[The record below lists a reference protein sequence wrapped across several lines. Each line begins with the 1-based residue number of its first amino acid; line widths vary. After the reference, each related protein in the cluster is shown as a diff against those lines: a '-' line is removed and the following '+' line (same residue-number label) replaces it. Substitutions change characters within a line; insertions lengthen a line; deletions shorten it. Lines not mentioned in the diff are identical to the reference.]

1 MSDLFNQSMNE
12 FIEKAASNS
21 PTPGGGNV
29 SAVVGT
35 LAASMVSMVANLTI
49 GKKGYEDVQDQ
60 AKNAANEL
68 KQIIEDLKELTAKD
82 MAVFSK
88 FMEALRMPKETEEQ
102 KAKRTAAMQE
112 AAKTATET
120 PMEICRK
127 CLDVLNIAVPLAS
140 YGNKGAISDVGVG
153 AYVAEAALRSA
164 MLSVDINLP
173 GIKDVS
179 FVEKYKNER
188 RQLFAEADELK
199 LIAVAKVK
207 ERLK

>member
-1 MSDLFNQSMNE
+1 MTELFNQSMNE

-29 SAVVGT
+29 SAVIAT

-49 GKKGYEDVQDQ
+49 GKKGYEEVQDQ
-60 AKNAANEL
+60 AKKAADDL
-68 KQIIEDLKELTAKD
+68 KGIIENLKELTAKD

-88 FMEALRMPKETEEQ
+88 FMEALRMPEDTEEQ
-102 KAKRTAAMQE
+102 KTKRTEAMQQ
-112 AAKTATET
+112 AAKTATEV
-120 PMEICRK
+120 PMEICRQ
-127 CLDVLNIAVPLAS
+127 CLEVLKIAVPLAT

-173 GIKDVS
+173 GIKDAA
-179 FVEKYKNER
+179 FVEKYRAER
-188 RQLFAEADELK
+188 RQLFADADEMK
-199 LIAVAKVK
+199 LVAVAKVK
-207 ERLK
+207 ERL

>member
-1 MSDLFNQSMNE
+1 MENLFDQSLNA

-29 SAVVGT
+29 SAVVGI

-49 GKKGYEDVQDQ
+49 GKKGYEDVQEE
-60 AKNAANEL
+60 AKKAADDL
-68 KQIIEDLKELTAKD
+68 KQIIETFKELTAKD

-88 FMEALRMPKETEEQ
+88 FMDALRMPKETDEQ
-102 KAKRTAAMQE
+102 KAKRTEAMQA
-112 AAKTATET
+112 AAKEATEV
-120 PMEICRK
+120 PMEICRT
-127 CLDVLNIAVPLAS
+127 CLEVLKIAMPLAA

-173 GIKDVS
+173 GIKDAA
-179 FVEKYKNER
+179 FVEKYRSER
-188 RQLFAEADELK
+188 RQLFADADELK
-199 LIAVAKVK
+199 LMAVAKVK
-207 ERLK
+207 ERL

>member
-1 MSDLFNQSMNE
+1 MSELFDQSLNE

-29 SAVVGT
+29 SAVVGI

-49 GKKGYEDVQDQ
+49 GKKGYEEVQDE
-60 AKNAANEL
+60 AKKAADDL
-68 KQIIEDLKELTAKD
+68 KRIIENLKELTAKD

-88 FMEALRMPKETEEQ
+88 FMDALRMPKDTDEQ
-102 KAKRTAAMQE
+102 KAKRTEAMQA
-112 AAKTATET
+112 AAKEATEV

-127 CLDVLNIAVPLAS
+127 CLEVLKIAVPLAS

-153 AYVAEAALRSA
+153 AYVAEAALRAA

-173 GIKDVS
+173 GIKDAA

-188 RQLFAEADELK
+188 RQLFADADEMK
-199 LIAVAKVK
+199 LMAVAKVK
-207 ERLK
+207 ERL

>member
-1 MSDLFNQSMNE
+1 MSELYNQSLNE

-29 SAVVGT
+29 SAVVAT

-49 GKKGYEDVQDQ
+49 GKKGYEEVQDK
-60 AKNAANEL
+60 AKKAADDL
-68 KQIIEDLKELTAKD
+68 KNIIEDLKTLTEKD

-88 FMEALRMPKETEEQ
+88 FMEALRMPKDTDEQ
-102 KAKRTAAMQE
+102 KAKRTEAMQQ
-112 AAKTATET
+112 AAKTATEV

-127 CLDVLNIAVPLAS
+127 CLEILKISVPIAS
-140 YGNKGAISDVGVG
+140 YGNKGAISDAGVG
-153 AYVAEAALRSA
+153 AYVAEAALRAA

-173 GIKDVS
+173 GIKDAA
-179 FVEKYKNER
+179 FVEKYKAER
-188 RQLFAEADELK
+188 RQLFADADEMK

-207 ERLK
+207 ERM

>member
-1 MSDLFNQSMNE
+1 MTELFNQSMNE

-29 SAVVGT
+29 SAVIAT

-49 GKKGYEDVQDQ
+49 GKKGYEEVQDQ
-60 AKNAANEL
+60 AKKAADDL
-68 KQIIEDLKELTAKD
+68 KGIIETLKDLTAKD

-88 FMEALRMPKETEEQ
+88 FMEALRLPKDTEEH
-102 KAKRTAAMQE
+102 
-112 AAKTATET
+112 KTATEV
-120 PMEICRK
+120 PMEICRQ
-127 CLDVLNIAVPLAS
+127 CLEVLKIAVPLAT

-173 GIKDVS
+173 GIKDPA
-179 FVEKYKNER
+179 FVEKYRAER
-188 RQLFAEADELK
+188 RQLFADADEMK

-207 ERLK
+207 ERL

>member
-1 MSDLFNQSMNE
+1 MSELYNQSLNE

-29 SAVVGT
+29 SAVIAT

-49 GKKGYEDVQDQ
+49 GKKGYEEVQDK
-60 AKNAANEL
+60 AKKAADDL
-68 KQIIEDLKELTAKD
+68 KNIIEDLKTLTEKD

-88 FMEALRMPKETEEQ
+88 FMEALRMPKDTDEQ
-102 KAKRTAAMQE
+102 KAKRTEAMQQ
-112 AAKTATET
+112 AAKTATEV

-127 CLDVLNIAVPLAS
+127 CLEILKISVPIAS
-140 YGNKGAISDVGVG
+140 YGNKGAISDAGVG
-153 AYVAEAALRSA
+153 AYVAEAALRAA

-173 GIKDVS
+173 GIKDAA
-179 FVEKYKNER
+179 FVEKYKAER
-188 RQLFAEADELK
+188 RQLFADADEMK

-207 ERLK
+207 ERM

>member
-1 MSDLFNQSMNE
+1 MSDLFDQSLNE

-29 SAVVGT
+29 SAVVGI

-49 GKKGYEDVQDQ
+49 GKKGYEDVQDE
-60 AKNAANEL
+60 AKKAAEDL
-68 KQIIEDLKELTAKD
+68 KKIIEDLKELTARD

-88 FMEALRMPKETEEQ
+88 FMEALRMPKDTEEQ
-102 KAKRTAAMQE
+102 KAKRTQAMQE

-120 PMEICRK
+120 PTAICRK
-127 CLDVLNIAVPLAS
+127 CLEILKIAVPLAS

-153 AYVAEAALRSA
+153 AYVAEAALRAA

-173 GIKDVS
+173 GIKDQA

-188 RQLFAEADELK
+188 RQLFADADELK
-199 LIAVAKVK
+199 LMAVAKVK
-207 ERLK
+207 ERL

>member
-1 MSDLFNQSMNE
+1 MTELFNQSMNE

-29 SAVVGT
+29 SAVIAT

-49 GKKGYEDVQDQ
+49 GKKGYEEVQDQ
-60 AKNAANEL
+60 AKKAADDL
-68 KQIIEDLKELTAKD
+68 KGIIETLKDLTAKD

-88 FMEALRMPKETEEQ
+88 FMEALRLPKDTEEQ
-102 KAKRTAAMQE
+102 K
-112 AAKTATET
+112 TATEV
-120 PMEICRK
+120 PMEICRQ
-127 CLDVLNIAVPLAS
+127 CLEVLKIAVPLAT

-173 GIKDVS
+173 GIKDPA
-179 FVEKYKNER
+179 FVEKYRAER
-188 RQLFAEADELK
+188 RQLFADADEMK

-207 ERLK
+207 ERL

>member
-1 MSDLFNQSMNE
+1 MTELFNQSMNE

-29 SAVVGT
+29 SAVIAT

-49 GKKGYEDVQDQ
+49 GKKGYEEVQDQ
-60 AKNAANEL
+60 AKKAADDL
-68 KQIIEDLKELTAKD
+68 KGIIETLKDLTAKD

-88 FMEALRMPKETEEQ
+88 FMEALRMPKDTEEQ
-102 KAKRTAAMQE
+102 KATRTEAMQQ
-112 AAKTATET
+112 AAKTATEV
-120 PMEICRK
+120 PMEICRQ
-127 CLDVLNIAVPLAS
+127 CLEVLKIAVPLAT

-173 GIKDVS
+173 GIKDPA
-179 FVEKYKNER
+179 FVEKYRAER
-188 RQLFAEADELK
+188 RQLFADADEMK

-207 ERLK
+207 ERL